1 MSPSGSIMFFSE
13 LYDGSISDKKIVRE
27 SGILEMELWC
37 PGDIVMAD
45 RGFTIETD
53 LKEFKV
59 DLNTSSFVGGRAQLT
74 TVKLKESQT
83 IVYLRVSCRTH
94 HSEN

>member
-27 SGILEMELWC
+27 FGILEMELWC
-37 PGDIVMAD
+37 PGDIAMAD

-59 DLNTSSFVGGRAQLT
+59 DLNTSSFVGGTAQLT
-74 TVKLKESQT
+74 TVELKESQT
-83 IVYLRVSCRTH
+83 IVYLRVSCRAH